1 MEIMEVASPNA
12 EAEAPAARPA
22 IQTPDAYAGSPSLT
36 PAATPRHAAPHRG
49 AVSLIHPVYPPPLGQ
64 NAPDFDSPVS
74 PSRCSKP
81 TALPAI
87 AVIAACFPAWTL
99 PSRPAN
105 GCRSKAP
112 TAPARP
118 ACCASWPG
126 WPRRRGHL
134 EWEGRPVAE
143 ARDEFHARL
152 LYLGHAPAI
161 KDDLSALEN
170 LQIAAAVAGRPLD
183 EATALAALRRIGL
196 AGREDLP
203 SRVLSQGQKRRVAL
217 ARLLCSQ
224 ARLWI
229 LDEPF
234 VALDVAAVDQ
244 LCSILDEH
252 LARGG
257 LLLFTSHQAV
267 HLAGSGGSL
276 RLGR

>member
-1 MEIMEVASPNA
+1 
-12 EAEAPAARPA
+12 
-22 IQTPDAYAGSPSLT
+22 
-36 PAATPRHAAPHRG
+36 
-49 AVSLIHPVYPPPLGQ
+49 
-64 NAPDFDSPVS
+64 
-74 PSRCSKP
+74 
-81 TALPAI
+81 
-87 AVIAACFPAWTL
+87 
-99 PSRPAN
+99 
-105 GCRSKAP
+105 
-112 TAPARP
+112 
-118 ACCASWPG
+118 
-126 WPRRRGHL
+126 
-134 EWEGRPVAE
+134 VAE
-143 ARDEFHARL
+143 VRDEFHARL
-152 LYLGHAPAI
+152 LYLGHAPP
-161 KDDLSALEN
+161 SRTTC
-170 LQIAAAVAGRPLD
+170 RPSRTCRPPPPWPALD

-267 HLAGSGGSL
+267 QLAGSGGSL

>member
-1 MEIMEVASPNA
+1 MLQAHGLACDRGDRRLFSGVDFAVPAGEWLQVEGPNGAGKTSLLRIVAGLAAAA
-12 EAEAPAARPA
+12 E
-22 IQTPDAYAGSPSLT
+22 
-36 PAATPRHAAPHRG
+36 
-49 AVSLIHPVYPPPLGQ
+49 
-64 NAPDFDSPVS
+64 
-74 PSRCSKP
+74 
-81 TALPAI
+81 
-87 AVIAACFPAWTL
+87 
-99 PSRPAN
+99 
-105 GCRSKAP
+105 
-112 TAPARP
+112 
-118 ACCASWPG
+118 
-126 WPRRRGHL
+126 GHL
-134 EWEGRPVAE
+134 EWEGQPVAD
-143 ARDEFHARL
+143 ARDAFNARL

-170 LQIAAAVAGRPLD
+170 LQIAAAVAGRSLD
-183 EATALAALRRIGL
+183 ETTALAALRRIGL
-196 AGREDLP
+196 GGREDLP

-244 LCSILDEH
+244 LCTILDEH